1 MLRNLLLALLL
12 LAAAGAFAIYS
23 GVYNVSAQKPAGE
36 LEEWLLETVRERSV
50 EKRAASIT
58 VPALGS
64 EAQVLEGFQIFRSQC
79 VTCHGA
85 PGVGPDDF
93 AMGFYPMPPAL
104 GNESVQH
111 EGDAELFW
119 IVQNGL
125 KHTGMPGFGMSLSEQ
140 DLWSVIAFVRRLPA
154 LDAEGFQELAEQALG
169 EKALAAEA
177 GGADGEDGAGQ
188 PSAEAPASPP
198 SGPGSPPSP

>member
-125 KHTGMPGFGMSLSEQ
+125 KHTGMPGFGMSLSEDQ
-140 DLWSVIAFVRRLPA
+140 LWSVIAFLRRLPA
-154 LDAEGFQELAEQALG
+154 LDAEGFQALG

-177 GGADGEDGAGQ
+177 GGAEGADQG